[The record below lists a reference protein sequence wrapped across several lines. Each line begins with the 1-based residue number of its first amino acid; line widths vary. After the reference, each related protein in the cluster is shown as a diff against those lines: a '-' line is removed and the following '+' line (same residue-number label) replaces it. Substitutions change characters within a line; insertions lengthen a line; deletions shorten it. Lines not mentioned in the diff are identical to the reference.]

1 MTNDDLGLI
10 IITVIFMKIKKLI
23 SVIAF
28 VAGSFSLTAQQPVAV
43 GSGSYAEYTPLFK
56 SATDQHGGDKSR
68 IMETRRI
75 YISDKKRR
83 ACANQRLVDKL
94 AR

>member
-1 MTNDDLGLI
+1 MTTKKILLAAFA
-10 IITVIFMKIKKLI
+10 TVSMTTI
-23 SVIAF
+23 
-28 VAGSFSLTAQQPVAV
+28 TAQEQITV

>member
-1 MTNDDLGLI
+1 MTA
-10 IITVIFMKIKKLI
+10 F
-23 SVIAF
+23 SVSAMS
-28 VAGSFSLTAQQPVAV
+28 VATAQQPVAV